1 MSQVQPPS
9 PSANEPAAAACPVH
23 PDRQTRLSCTRCG
36 RPICNECM
44 VEAPVGFQ
52 CRECVAQG
60 GATVAP
66 HAGRP
71 PFRGSALGKPVV
83 TYALVG
89 ICAVAFLLSLMGG
102 GIEVAV
108 SEYGMRPAYIAVD
121 GEWYRLLTSVFLHW
135 SILHIGFNMLVL
147 IMVGPTLEGVLGHV
161 RFTLL
166 FLLAGLGG
174 AVASYCFSPLATASV
189 GASGAIFGLMGA
201 LIVAGRRLKADVT
214 QVIILLAINLAIGFL
229 PGGSIDWRAHLG
241 GLITG
246 SIVAVIFAYAPRRNT
261 KVVQTVACL
270 GVVAVLAGLTAWRT
284 QDIQSQFSAPDQ
296 TPVVAIAP
304 ASGTLISNGY

>member
-1 MSQVQPPS
+1 
-9 PSANEPAAAACPVH
+9 
-23 PDRQTRLSCTRCG
+23 
-36 RPICNECM
+36 M
-44 VEAPVGFQ
+44 VAAPVGFQ

-60 GATVAP
+60 AAAVTP
-66 HAGRP
+66 TAGRL

-83 TYALVG
+83 TYGLVG
-89 ICAVAFLLSLMGG
+89 ICAVAFLLSFLGG
-102 GIEVAV
+102 GIEAV
-108 SEYGMRPAYIAVD
+108 VGDYGMRPAYVAVD

-201 LIVAGRRLKADVT
+201 LIVAGRRLKADIT
-214 QVIILLAINLAIGFL
+214 QVIILLVINLAIGFL

-246 SIVAVIFAYAPRRNT
+246 SVVAVIFAYAPRRST
-261 KVVQTVACL
+261 KLVQTLACL
-270 GVVAVLAGLTAWRT
+270 AVVAVLAGLAAWRT
-284 QDIQSQFSAPDQ
+284 QDIQAQLSLQDQ

-304 ASGTLISNGY
+304 PSGTLVSLNINARSHGPYGGDHT